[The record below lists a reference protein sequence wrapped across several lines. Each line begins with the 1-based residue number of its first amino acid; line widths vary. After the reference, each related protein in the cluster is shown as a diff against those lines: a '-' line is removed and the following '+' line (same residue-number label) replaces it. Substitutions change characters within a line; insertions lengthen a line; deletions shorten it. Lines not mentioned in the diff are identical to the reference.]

1 MAVCTR
7 EARSRMNGA
16 LHGGRQEVWGARMLF
31 LRPLILTSMDNG
43 IAAEGMG
50 HETAVIS
57 SLGLEP

>member
-1 MAVCTR
+1 
-7 EARSRMNGA
+7 MNGA